1 LCNIAL
7 DTTPDIGHKIETFP
21 ETINKGLLS
30 MQDLTITRIETEAIR
45 VPLARTYRGSHY
57 KMTHRSTII
66 TRIHTASG
74 LVGEAYAGDED
85 ASLLEIENII
95 QDELAPLLIGQDGSA
110 IERLWEIARPA
121 TWDILR
127 DRRLGLVACASI
139 DVTLWDLMGKALG
152 VPLWKLWG
160 GYRSRVPVI
169 TIGGYYGSNLS
180 IKEEVEYLLKEEF
193 AGMKFKIGG
202 MSPEDDAKRFK
213 EARKVGGDNFRIAV
227 DANQGY
233 TPAQAIEFS
242 KLVADDNL
250 LWFEEPCIWQ
260 NDRKGMRDVRYGG
273 SVAVCAGQSEF
284 SAAGCRDLMEAG
296 SIDFCNFDSSWS
308 GGPTEWRKVAAM
320 ATVYDVKMAHH
331 EEAQVSAHLLASIP
345 HGTYV
350 EYFHPDRDPIWHNL
364 LANRPALKDGHI
376 QLNDNPGL
384 GWELDRDY
392 INKYRISER
401 FTDFSSSTKAPV
413 K

>member
-1 LCNIAL
+1 
-7 DTTPDIGHKIETFP
+7 
-21 ETINKGLLS
+21 

-57 KMTHRSTII
+57 KMTHRSTVI

-85 ASLLEIENII
+85 ASLLEIESII
-95 QDELAPLLIGQDGSA
+95 QEELAPLLIGQDGSA

-169 TIGGYYGSNLS
+169 TIGGYYGSNLT

-227 DANQGY
+227 DAKQGY

-260 NDRKGMRDVRYGG
+260 NDKKGMRDVRYGG

-401 FTDFSSSTKAPV
+401 FTEAK
-413 K
+413 

>member
-1 LCNIAL
+1 
-7 DTTPDIGHKIETFP
+7 
-21 ETINKGLLS
+21 

-85 ASLLEIENII
+85 ASLLEIESII
-95 QDELAPLLIGQDGSA
+95 QEELAPLLIGQDGSA
-110 IERLWEIARPA
+110 IEKLWEIARPA

-169 TIGGYYGSNLS
+169 TIGGYYGSNLT

-213 EARKVGGDNFRIAV
+213 EARKVGGNNFRIAV

-260 NDRKGMRDVRYGG
+260 NDKKGMRDVRYGG

-401 FTDFSSSTKAPV
+401 FTEAK
-413 K
+413 

>member
-1 LCNIAL
+1 
-7 DTTPDIGHKIETFP
+7 
-21 ETINKGLLS
+21 

-85 ASLLEIENII
+85 ASLLEIESII
-95 QDELAPLLIGQDGSA
+95 QEELAPLLIGQDGSA
-110 IERLWEIARPA
+110 IEKLWEIARPA

-169 TIGGYYGSNLS
+169 TIGGYYGSNLT

-260 NDRKGMRDVRYGG
+260 NDKKGMRDVRYGG

-401 FTDFSSSTKAPV
+401 FTEAK
-413 K
+413 

>member
-1 LCNIAL
+1 
-7 DTTPDIGHKIETFP
+7 
-21 ETINKGLLS
+21 

-85 ASLLEIENII
+85 ASLLEIESII
-95 QDELAPLLIGQDGSA
+95 QEELAPLLIGQDGSA

-169 TIGGYYGSNLS
+169 TIGGYYGSNLT

-260 NDRKGMRDVRYGG
+260 NDKKGMRDVRYGG

-364 LANRPALKDGHI
+364 LANRPALKDGQI

-401 FTDFSSSTKAPV
+401 FTEAK
-413 K
+413 

>member
-1 LCNIAL
+1 M
-7 DTTPDIGHKIETFP
+7 K
-21 ETINKGLLS
+21 
-30 MQDLTITRIETEAIR
+30 DLTITRIETEAIR

-57 KMTHRSTII
+57 KMTHRSTVI

-74 LVGEAYAGDED
+74 LIGEAYAGDED

-95 QDELAPLLIGQDGSA
+95 HDEIAPLIIGQDGSA
-110 IERLWEIARPA
+110 IEKLWELARPA

-139 DVTLWDLMGKALG
+139 DVTLWDLMGKALD

-169 TIGGYYGSNLS
+169 TIGGYYGSNLT

-213 EARKVGGDNFRIAV
+213 EACKVGGDNFRIAV

-242 KLVADDNL
+242 KLVANDNL

-260 NDRKGMRDVRYGG
+260 NDKKGMRDVRYGG

-284 SAAGCRDLMEAG
+284 SAAGCRDLMETG

-320 ATVYDVKMAHH
+320 ASVYDVKMAHH

-364 LANRPALKDGHI
+364 LANRPQLKDGHI

-392 INKYRISER
+392 IKKYRISER
-401 FTDFSSSTKAPV
+401 FTEFSTQSH
-413 K
+413 

>member
-1 LCNIAL
+1 
-7 DTTPDIGHKIETFP
+7 
-21 ETINKGLLS
+21 

-57 KMTHRSTII
+57 KMTHRSTVI

-85 ASLLEIENII
+85 ASLLEIESII
-95 QDELAPLLIGQDGSA
+95 QEELAPLLIGQDGSA

-169 TIGGYYGSNLS
+169 TIGGYYGINLT

-260 NDRKGMRDVRYGG
+260 NDKKGMRDVRYGG

-401 FTDFSSSTKAPV
+401 FTEAK
-413 K
+413 

>member
-1 LCNIAL
+1 
-7 DTTPDIGHKIETFP
+7 
-21 ETINKGLLS
+21 

-85 ASLLEIENII
+85 ASLLEIESII
-95 QDELAPLLIGQDGSA
+95 QEELAPLLIGQDGSA

-169 TIGGYYGSNLS
+169 TIGGYYGSNLT

-213 EARKVGGDNFRIAV
+213 EARKVGGDNFKIAV

-260 NDRKGMRDVRYGG
+260 NDKKGMRDVRYGG

-401 FTDFSSSTKAPV
+401 VTEAK
-413 K
+413 

>member
-21 ETINKGLLS
+21 ETMNRRILS

-57 KMTHRSTII
+57 KMTHRSTVI

-85 ASLLEIENII
+85 ASLLEIESII
-95 QDELAPLLIGQDGSA
+95 QEELAPLLIGQDGSA

-169 TIGGYYGSNLS
+169 TIGGYYGSNLT

-401 FTDFSSSTKAPV
+401 FTEAK
-413 K
+413 

>member
-1 LCNIAL
+1 
-7 DTTPDIGHKIETFP
+7 
-21 ETINKGLLS
+21 

-85 ASLLEIENII
+85 ASLLEIKSII
-95 QDELAPLLIGQDGSA
+95 QDELALLLIGQDGSA
-110 IERLWEIARPA
+110 LERLWEIARPG

-169 TIGGYYGSNLS
+169 TIGGYYGSNLT

-260 NDRKGMRDVRYGG
+260 NDKKGMRDVRYGG

-401 FTDFSSSTKAPV
+401 FTEAK
-413 K
+413 

>member
-1 LCNIAL
+1 
-7 DTTPDIGHKIETFP
+7 
-21 ETINKGLLS
+21 

-85 ASLLEIENII
+85 ASLLEIESII
-95 QDELAPLLIGQDGSA
+95 QEELAPLLIGQDGSA

-169 TIGGYYGSNLS
+169 TIGGYYGSNLT
-180 IKEEVEYLLKEEF
+180 IKDEVEYLLKEEF

-260 NDRKGMRDVRYGG
+260 NDKKGMRDVRYGG

-401 FTDFSSSTKAPV
+401 VTEAK
-413 K
+413 

>member
-1 LCNIAL
+1 
-7 DTTPDIGHKIETFP
+7 
-21 ETINKGLLS
+21 

-45 VPLARTYRGSHY
+45 VPLARTSRGSHY
-57 KMTHRSTII
+57 KMTHRSTVI

-85 ASLLEIENII
+85 ASLLEIESII
-95 QDELAPLLIGQDGSA
+95 QEELAPLLIGQDGSA

-169 TIGGYYGSNLS
+169 TIGGYYGSNLT

-260 NDRKGMRDVRYGG
+260 NDKKGMRDVRYGG

-401 FTDFSSSTKAPV
+401 FTEAK
-413 K
+413 